1 MSAETT
7 SNSTA
12 APSTVKSKAK
22 SLVSSPARIA
32 ILVAVLLFILS
43 IVEKVTGSTD
53 ISSPGTSSATL
64 RFAIP
69 LLMAGLGGLW
79 AERAGVINIGL
90 EGMMIVGTWT
100 GAWFGFKHGPLIGLL
115 AAAFFGLLSGLFHAI
130 LTVKIGIDQAVSGL
144 AINLIAA
151 GGARYLSGI
160 FFPSVGGDRTVSP
173 PVDSFPTFTVP
184 GISPLLQ
191 SIDEKNIFYISNVA
205 GILNGFTKEISL
217 VTVSFLLFVP
227 ITSWILWRSKFG
239 LRMRFSGENP
249 MAAESLGINVYFIRY
264 VAISIS
270 GMLASLGGA
279 YLALIAS
286 SVYREGQTAGRGF
299 IGLATVIF
307 GNWKPGGVFAGSMLF
322 GFTDALRVRQN
333 ESVMSLI
340 IVGGIVAALLALYF
354 VLSKKWKPALYSSI
368 VAVFALWI
376 NKTVDVIPQEF
387 VTVFPNFATLIVL
400 TFLAQR
406 LTPPAAAGMPY
417 RRGSE

>member
-1 MSAETT
+1 MSTETK
-7 SNSTA
+7 TA
-12 APSTVKSKAK
+12 KAK
-22 SLVSSPARIA
+22 SFFKSPARIT
-32 ILVAVLLFILS
+32 LLIAGLFLIIS
-43 IVEKVTGSTD
+43 FVESLTGSVD
-53 ISSPGTSSATL
+53 ISSPGTSGATL

-100 GAWFGFKHGPLIGLL
+100 AAWFGYLHGPYVGIL
-115 AAAFFGLLSGLFHAI
+115 AAAIFGLASGFFHAI
-130 LTVKIGIDQAVSGL
+130 LTVKVGIDQAVSGL

-151 GGARYLSGI
+151 GAARYLSGI
-160 FFPSVGGDRTVSP
+160 YFPPVGGDRTVSP
-173 PVDSFPTFTVP
+173 PVETLPSFTIPFVADFFKA
-184 GISPLLQ
+184 
-191 SIDEKNIFYISNVA
+191 IDEKNIFFVSNISGLLY
-205 GILNGFTKEISL
+205 GITRDLSV
-217 VTVSFLLFVP
+217 VTVALLLLVP

-249 MAAESLGINVYFIRY
+249 MAAESLGINVYRTRY
-264 VAISIS
+264 IAISVS

-279 YLALIAS
+279 YLALVAS

-307 GNWKPGGVFAGSMLF
+307 GNWRPSGVFAGSLLF
-322 GFTDALRVRQN
+322 GFTDALRVRQA

-340 IVGGIVAALLALYF
+340 LAAGIVALLLAIYYS
-354 VLSKKWKPALYSSI
+354 VSRKWKPAGAYFGIAL
-368 VAVFALWI
+368 FALWV
-376 NKTVDVIPQEF
+376 NQKVDTIPQEF

-406 LTPPAAAGMPY
+406 LTPPAMAGMPY

>member
-1 MSAETT
+1 MATDTKKE
-7 SNSTA
+7 
-12 APSTVKSKAK
+12 VKGAGKMK
-22 SLVSSPARIA
+22 SLFKSPARITLMIA
-32 ILVAVLLFILS
+32 GLFFVLSLVERL
-43 IVEKVTGSTD
+43 TGASD
-53 ISSPGTSSATL
+53 ISSPGTSGATL

-100 GAWFGFKHGPLIGLL
+100 AAWFGYLHGPLVGFV
-115 AAAFFGLLSGLFHAI
+115 AAAIFGLASGFFHAI

-160 FFPSVGGDRTVSP
+160 FFPPVGGDRTVSP

-184 GISPLLQ
+184 VIAPLLEK
-191 SIDEKNIFYISNVA
+191 IDAQNIFFISNLA
-205 GILNGFTKEISL
+205 GVLDGLVKDVSL
-217 VTVSFLLFVP
+217 VTIALLLLVP
-227 ITSWILWRSKFG
+227 LTSWILWRSKFG

-249 MAAESLGINVYFIRY
+249 MAAESLGINVYRIRY
-264 VAISIS
+264 IAISVS

-279 YLALIAS
+279 YLSLVAS

-307 GNWKPGGVFAGSMLF
+307 GNWKPGGVFAGSILF
-322 GFTDALRVRQN
+322 GFTDALRVRQS

-340 IVGGIVAALLALYF
+340 MVAGIVATILAIFYSINRRWKPGLISGVLAL
-354 VLSKKWKPALYSSI
+354 V
-368 VAVFALWI
+368 ALWI
-376 NKTVDVIPQEF
+376 HQRVDVIPQEF

-406 LTPPAAAGMPY
+406 LTPPAMAGMPY

>member
-1 MSAETT
+1 MATESKVHVKKIGKA
-7 SNSTA
+7 
-12 APSTVKSKAK
+12 TVLFK
-22 SLVSSPARIA
+22 SPARITLLIA
-32 ILVAVLLFILS
+32 GIFFVLALVENL
-43 IVEKVTGSTD
+43 TGATD
-53 ISSPGTSSATL
+53 ITSPGTSGATL

-100 GAWFGFKHGPLIGLL
+100 AAWFGYLHGPLIGFV
-115 AAAFFGLLSGLFHAI
+115 AAAIFGLASGFFHAI

-151 GGARYLSGI
+151 GGARYLSGV
-160 FFPSVGGDRTVSP
+160 FFPPVGGDRTVSP
-173 PVDSFPTFTVP
+173 PVDSFPTFTIPVIAP
-184 GISPLLQ
+184 ILE
-191 SIDEKNIFYISNVA
+191 SIDAQNIFFISNLA
-205 GILNGFTKEISL
+205 GILHGLTKEVSL
-217 VTVSFLLFVP
+217 VTIALLLLVP
-227 ITSWILWRSKFG
+227 LTSWILWRSKFG

-249 MAAESLGINVYFIRY
+249 MAAESLGINVYRIRY
-264 VAISIS
+264 IAISIS

-279 YLALIAS
+279 YLALVAS

-307 GNWKPGGVFAGSMLF
+307 GNWKPGGVFAGSILF
-322 GFTDALRVRQN
+322 GFTDALRVRQS

-340 IVGGIVAALLALYF
+340 MVAGIVALALSIFYSINRRWKPGLISGSLALLA
-354 VLSKKWKPALYSSI
+354 W
-368 VAVFALWI
+368 WI
-376 NKTVDVIPQEF
+376 HQRVDVIPQEF

-406 LTPPAAAGMPY
+406 LTPPAMAGMLY

>member
-1 MSAETT
+1 MIAGLFF
-7 SNSTA
+7 
-12 APSTVKSKAK
+12 VL
-22 SLVSSPARIA
+22 SLVER
-32 ILVAVLLFILS
+32 L
-43 IVEKVTGSTD
+43 TGATD
-53 ISSPGTSSATL
+53 ISSPGTSGATL

-100 GAWFGFKHGPLIGLL
+100 AAWFGYLHGPLMGFV
-115 AAAFFGLLSGLFHAI
+115 AAAIFGLASGFFHAI

-151 GGARYLSGI
+151 GGARYLSGV
-160 FFPSVGGDRTVSP
+160 FFPPVGGDRTVSP

-184 GISPLLQ
+184 VIAPILEK
-191 SIDEKNIFYISNVA
+191 IDAQNIFFISNLA
-205 GILNGFTKEISL
+205 GVLDGLVKEVSL
-217 VTVSFLLFVP
+217 VTIALLLLVP
-227 ITSWILWRSKFG
+227 LTSWILWRSKFG

-249 MAAESLGINVYFIRY
+249 MAAESLGINVYRIRY
-264 VAISIS
+264 IAISIS

-279 YLALIAS
+279 YLSLVAS

-307 GNWKPGGVFAGSMLF
+307 GNWKPGGVFAGSILF
-322 GFTDALRVRQN
+322 GFTDALRVRQS

-340 IVGGIVAALLALYF
+340 MVAGIVALVLSIFYSINRRWKPGMISGVLALLAL
-354 VLSKKWKPALYSSI
+354 
-368 VAVFALWI
+368 WI
-376 NKTVDVIPQEF
+376 HQRVDVIPQEF

>member
-1 MSAETT
+1 MATDIKKEDK
-7 SNSTA
+7 
-12 APSTVKSKAK
+12 APSKVKSLFK
-22 SLVSSPARIA
+22 SPARITLMIA
-32 ILVAVLLFILS
+32 GIFFILS
-43 IVEKVTGSTD
+43 LVESLTGATD
-53 ISSPGTSSATL
+53 ISSPGTSGATL

-100 GAWFGFKHGPLIGLL
+100 AAWFGYLHGPLMGFV
-115 AAAFFGLLSGLFHAI
+115 AAAIFGLASGFFHAI

-151 GGARYLSGI
+151 GGARYLSGV
-160 FFPSVGGDRTVSP
+160 FFPPVGGDRTVSP
-173 PVDSFPTFTVP
+173 PVDSFPTFTIPVIAP
-184 GISPLLQ
+184 ILEK
-191 SIDEKNIFYISNVA
+191 IDAQNIFFISNLA
-205 GILNGFTKEISL
+205 GILHGLTKEVSL
-217 VTVSFLLFVP
+217 VTIALLLLVP
-227 ITSWILWRSKFG
+227 LTSWILWRSKFG

-249 MAAESLGINVYFIRY
+249 MAAESLGINVYRIRY
-264 VAISIS
+264 IAISVS

-279 YLALIAS
+279 YLALVAS

-307 GNWKPGGVFAGSMLF
+307 GNWKPGGVFAGSILF
-322 GFTDALRVRQN
+322 GFTDALRVRQS

-340 IVGGIVAALLALYF
+340 MVAGIVALVLSIFYSINRRWKPGLISGSLAL
-354 VLSKKWKPALYSSI
+354 
-368 VAVFALWI
+368 VAWWI
-376 NKTVDVIPQEF
+376 HQRVDVIPQEF

-406 LTPPAAAGMPY
+406 LTPPAMAGMPY

>member
-1 MSAETT
+1 MATDTKKEIK
-7 SNSTA
+7 
-12 APSTVKSKAK
+12 APSKVKSLFK
-22 SLVSSPARIA
+22 SPARIT
-32 ILVAVLLFILS
+32 LMVAGLFFILAL
-43 IVEKVTGSTD
+43 VENLTGATD
-53 ISSPGTSSATL
+53 ITSPGTSGATL

-100 GAWFGFKHGPLIGLL
+100 AAWFGYLHGPLMGFV
-115 AAAFFGLLSGLFHAI
+115 AAAIFGLASGFFHAI

-151 GGARYLSGI
+151 GGARYLSGV
-160 FFPSVGGDRTVSP
+160 FFPPVGGDRTVSP
-173 PVDSFPTFTVP
+173 PVDSFPTFTIPVIAP
-184 GISPLLQ
+184 ILE
-191 SIDEKNIFYISNVA
+191 SIDAQNIFFISNLA
-205 GILNGFTKEISL
+205 GILHGLTKEVSL
-217 VTVSFLLFVP
+217 VTIALLLLVP
-227 ITSWILWRSKFG
+227 LTSWILWRSKFG

-249 MAAESLGINVYFIRY
+249 MAAESLGINVYRIRY
-264 VAISIS
+264 IAISVS

-279 YLALIAS
+279 YLALVAS

-307 GNWKPGGVFAGSMLF
+307 GNWKPGGVFAGSILF
-322 GFTDALRVRQN
+322 GFTDALRVRQS

-340 IVGGIVAALLALYF
+340 MVAGIVALALSIFYSINRRWKPGLISGSLALLA
-354 VLSKKWKPALYSSI
+354 W
-368 VAVFALWI
+368 WI
-376 NKTVDVIPQEF
+376 HQRVDVIPQEF

-406 LTPPAAAGMPY
+406 LTPPAMAGMPY

>member
-1 MSAETT
+1 MATESKVH
-7 SNSTA
+7 
-12 APSTVKSKAK
+12 VKSIGKAK
-22 SLVSSPARIA
+22 LLFKSPARITIMIA
-32 ILVAVLLFILS
+32 GLFFVLSLVESL
-43 IVEKVTGSTD
+43 TGASD
-53 ISSPGTSSATL
+53 ISSPGTSGATL

-100 GAWFGFKHGPLIGLL
+100 AAWFGYLHGPLMGFV
-115 AAAFFGLLSGLFHAI
+115 AAAIFGLASGFFHAI

-151 GGARYLSGI
+151 GGARYLSGVY
-160 FFPSVGGDRTVSP
+160 FPPVGGDRTVSP
-173 PVDSFPTFTVP
+173 PVDAFPTITIPV
-184 GISPLLQ
+184 IAPLLEK
-191 SIDEKNIFYISNVA
+191 IDAQNIFFISNLA
-205 GILNGFTKEISL
+205 GVLNGLVKDVSL
-217 VTVSFLLFVP
+217 VTVALLLLVP
-227 ITSWILWRSKFG
+227 LTSWILWRSKFG

-249 MAAESLGINVYFIRY
+249 MAAESLGINVYHIRY
-264 VAISIS
+264 IAISVS

-279 YLALIAS
+279 YLALVAS

-307 GNWKPGGVFAGSMLF
+307 GNWKPGGVFAGSILF
-322 GFTDALRVRQN
+322 GFTDALRVRQS

-340 IVGGIVAALLALYF
+340 MVAGIVALVLSIFYSINRRWKPGLISGVLAL
-354 VLSKKWKPALYSSI
+354 V
-368 VAVFALWI
+368 ALWI
-376 NKTVDVIPQEF
+376 HQRVDVIPQEF

>member
-1 MSAETT
+1 MATESKVH
-7 SNSTA
+7 
-12 APSTVKSKAK
+12 VKSIGKAK
-22 SLVSSPARIA
+22 ILFKSPARIT
-32 ILVAVLLFILS
+32 LLIAGVFFILAL
-43 IVEKVTGSTD
+43 VESLTGATD
-53 ISSPGTSSATL
+53 ISSPGTSGATL

-100 GAWFGFKHGPLIGLL
+100 AAWFGYLHGPLVGFV
-115 AAAFFGLLSGLFHAI
+115 AAAIFGLASGFFHAI

-151 GGARYLSGI
+151 GGARYLSGV
-160 FFPSVGGDRTVSP
+160 FFPPVGGDRTVSP
-173 PVDSFPTFTVP
+173 PVDSFPTFTIPVIAP
-184 GISPLLQ
+184 ILE
-191 SIDEKNIFYISNVA
+191 SIDAQNIFFISNLA
-205 GILNGFTKEISL
+205 GILHGLTKDVSL
-217 VTVSFLLFVP
+217 VTIALLLLVP
-227 ITSWILWRSKFG
+227 LTSWILWRSKFG

-249 MAAESLGINVYFIRY
+249 MAAESLGINVYHIRY
-264 VAISIS
+264 IAVSVS

-279 YLALIAS
+279 YLALVAS

-307 GNWKPGGVFAGSMLF
+307 GNWKPSGVFAGSILF
-322 GFTDALRVRQN
+322 GFTDALRVRQS

-340 IVGGIVAALLALYF
+340 MVAGIVALVLSIFYSINRRWKPGVISGSLAL
-354 VLSKKWKPALYSSI
+354 
-368 VAVFALWI
+368 VAWWI
-376 NKTVDVIPQEF
+376 HQRVDVIPQEF

-406 LTPPAAAGMPY
+406 LTPPAMAGMPY

>member
-1 MSAETT
+1 MAAE
-7 SNSTA
+7 SKVH
-12 APSTVKSKAK
+12 VKSIGKAK
-22 SLVSSPARIA
+22 ILFKSPARIT
-32 ILVAVLLFILS
+32 LLIAGVFFILAL
-43 IVEKVTGSTD
+43 VESLTGATD
-53 ISSPGTSSATL
+53 ISSPGTSGATL

-100 GAWFGFKHGPLIGLL
+100 AAWFGYLHGPLVGFV
-115 AAAFFGLLSGLFHAI
+115 AAAIFGLASGFFHAI

-151 GGARYLSGI
+151 GGARYLSGV
-160 FFPSVGGDRTVSP
+160 FFPPVGGDRTVSP
-173 PVDSFPTFTVP
+173 PVDSFPTFTIPVIAP
-184 GISPLLQ
+184 ILEN
-191 SIDEKNIFYISNVA
+191 IDAQNIFFISNLA
-205 GILNGFTKEISL
+205 GILHGLTKDVSL
-217 VTVSFLLFVP
+217 VTIALLLLVP
-227 ITSWILWRSKFG
+227 LTSWILWRSKFG

-249 MAAESLGINVYFIRY
+249 MAAESLGINVYRIRY
-264 VAISIS
+264 IAVSVS

-279 YLALIAS
+279 YLALVAS

-307 GNWKPGGVFAGSMLF
+307 GNWKPSGVFAGSILF
-322 GFTDALRVRQN
+322 GFTDALRVRQS

-340 IVGGIVAALLALYF
+340 MVAGIVALVLSIFYSINRRWKPGLISGSLAL
-354 VLSKKWKPALYSSI
+354 
-368 VAVFALWI
+368 VAWWI
-376 NKTVDVIPQEF
+376 HQRVDVIPQEF

-406 LTPPAAAGMPY
+406 LTPPAMAGMPY

>member
-1 MSAETT
+1 MATEIKKDVKV
-7 SNSTA
+7 
-12 APSTVKSKAK
+12 PSKVK
-22 SLVSSPARIA
+22 SLVKSPARITLLIAA
-32 ILVAVLLFILS
+32 IFFILAL
-43 IVEKVTGSTD
+43 VENLTGATD
-53 ISSPGTSSATL
+53 ITSPGTSGATL

-100 GAWFGFKHGPLIGLL
+100 AAWFGYLHGPLMGFV
-115 AAAFFGLLSGLFHAI
+115 AAAIFGLASGFFHAI

-151 GGARYLSGI
+151 GGARYLSGV
-160 FFPSVGGDRTVSP
+160 FFPPVGGDRTVSP
-173 PVDSFPTFTVP
+173 PVDSFPTFTIPVIAP
-184 GISPLLQ
+184 ILEK
-191 SIDEKNIFYISNVA
+191 IDAQNIFFISNLA
-205 GILNGFTKEISL
+205 GILHGLTKDVSL
-217 VTVSFLLFVP
+217 VTIALLLLVP
-227 ITSWILWRSKFG
+227 LTSWILWRSKFG

-249 MAAESLGINVYFIRY
+249 MAAESLGINVYRIRY
-264 VAISIS
+264 IAISVS

-279 YLALIAS
+279 YLALVAS

-307 GNWKPGGVFAGSMLF
+307 GNWKPGGVFAGSILF
-322 GFTDALRVRQN
+322 GFTDALRVRQS

-340 IVGGIVAALLALYF
+340 MVAGIVALVLSIFYSINRRWKPGLISGVLAL
-354 VLSKKWKPALYSSI
+354 V
-368 VAVFALWI
+368 ALWI
-376 NKTVDVIPQEF
+376 HQRVDVIPQEF

-406 LTPPAAAGMPY
+406 LTPPAMAGMPY

>member
-1 MSAETT
+1 MATDIKKE
-7 SNSTA
+7 
-12 APSTVKSKAK
+12 SKGSSK
-22 SLVSSPARIA
+22 LKTLFKSPARITIMIA
-32 ILVAVLLFILS
+32 GLFFVLALVEDF
-43 IVEKVTGSTD
+43 TGASD
-53 ISSPGTSSATL
+53 ISSPGTSGATL

-100 GAWFGFKHGPLIGLL
+100 AAWFGYLHGPLMGFV
-115 AAAFFGLLSGLFHAI
+115 AAAIFGLASGFFHAI

-151 GGARYLSGI
+151 GGARYLSGV
-160 FFPSVGGDRTVSP
+160 FFPPVGGDRTVSP
-173 PVDSFPTFTVP
+173 PVDSFPTFTIPVIAP
-184 GISPLLQ
+184 ILE
-191 SIDEKNIFYISNVA
+191 SIDNANIFFISNIA
-205 GILNGFTKEISL
+205 GVMLGVVKDVSL
-217 VTVSFLLFVP
+217 VTLALLLLVP
-227 ITSWILWRSKFG
+227 LTSWILWRSKFG

-249 MAAESLGINVYFIRY
+249 MAAESLGINVYHIRY
-264 VAISIS
+264 IAISVS

-279 YLALIAS
+279 YLALVAS

-307 GNWKPGGVFAGSMLF
+307 GNWKPGGVFAGSILF
-322 GFTDALRVRQN
+322 GFTDALRVRQS

-340 IVGGIVAALLALYF
+340 MVAGIVALVLSIFYSINRRWKPGLISGSLALLA
-354 VLSKKWKPALYSSI
+354 W
-368 VAVFALWI
+368 WI
-376 NKTVDVIPQEF
+376 HQRVDVIPQEF

-406 LTPPAAAGMPY
+406 LTPPAMAGMPY

>member
-1 MSAETT
+1 MSTPKT
-7 SNSTA
+7 SLASLKGKTK
-12 APSTVKSKAK
+12 P
-22 SLVSSPARIA
+22 LVSSPARIA
-32 ILVAVLLFILS
+32 LLIAGLLFILS
-43 IVEKVTGSTD
+43 LVEMVTGSTD
-53 ISSPGTSSATL
+53 ISSPGTSGATL

-100 GAWFGFKHGPLIGLL
+100 GAWFGFLHGPLTGFI
-115 AAAFFGLLSGLFHAI
+115 AAGVFGLLSGFFHAI
-130 LTVKIGIDQAVSGL
+130 LTVKVGIDQAVSGL

-151 GGARYLSGI
+151 GGAKYLSGVY
-160 FFPSVGGDRTVSP
+160 FPPVGGDRTVSP

-184 GISPLLQ
+184 GVAPFLE
-191 SIDEKNIFYISNVA
+191 SIDEKNIFFISNIA
-205 GILNGFTKEISL
+205 GILNGVTKEISL
-217 VTVSFLLFVP
+217 VTVAFLLIVP

-249 MAAESLGINVYFIRY
+249 MAAESLGINVYRIRY

-279 YLALIAS
+279 YLSLVAAS
-286 SVYREGQTAGRGF
+286 IYREGQTGGRGF

-307 GNWKPGGVFAGSMLF
+307 GNWKPGGVFAGSLLF
-322 GFTDALRVRQN
+322 GFTDALRVRRN

-340 IVGGIVAALLALYF
+340 LVAGIVAMVLAIYF
-354 VLSKKWKPALYSSI
+354 TFAKRWKPAGFS
-368 VAVFALWI
+368 FAAALFAFWL
-376 NKTVDVIPQEF
+376 NQKVDVIPQEF
-387 VTVFPNFATLIVL
+387 VTVFPNFVTLIVL

-406 LTPPAAAGMPY
+406 LTPPAAAGVPY

>member
-1 MSAETT
+1 MATDTKKEIK
-7 SNSTA
+7 
-12 APSTVKSKAK
+12 APSKVKSLFK
-22 SLVSSPARIA
+22 SPARIT
-32 ILVAVLLFILS
+32 LMVAGLFFILAL
-43 IVEKVTGSTD
+43 VENLTGATD
-53 ISSPGTSSATL
+53 ITSPGTSGATL

-100 GAWFGFKHGPLIGLL
+100 AAWFGYLHGPLMGFV
-115 AAAFFGLLSGLFHAI
+115 AAAIFGLASGFFHAI

-151 GGARYLSGI
+151 GGARYLSGV
-160 FFPSVGGDRTVSP
+160 FFPPVGGDRTVSP
-173 PVDSFPTFTVP
+173 PVDSFPTFTIPVIAP
-184 GISPLLQ
+184 ILEK
-191 SIDEKNIFYISNVA
+191 IDAQNIFFISNLA
-205 GILNGFTKEISL
+205 GILHGLTKDVSL
-217 VTVSFLLFVP
+217 VTIALLLLVP
-227 ITSWILWRSKFG
+227 LTSWILWRSKFG

-249 MAAESLGINVYFIRY
+249 MAAESLGINVYRIRY
-264 VAISIS
+264 IAISIS

-279 YLALIAS
+279 YLALVAS

-307 GNWKPGGVFAGSMLF
+307 GNWKPGGVFAGSILF
-322 GFTDALRVRQN
+322 GFTDALRVRQS

-340 IVGGIVAALLALYF
+340 MVAGIVALALSIFYSINRRWKPGLISGSLALLA
-354 VLSKKWKPALYSSI
+354 W
-368 VAVFALWI
+368 WI
-376 NKTVDVIPQEF
+376 HQRVDVIPQEF

-406 LTPPAAAGMPY
+406 LTPPAMAGMPY

>member
-1 MSAETT
+1 MATDTNKEIK
-7 SNSTA
+7 
-12 APSTVKSKAK
+12 APSKVKSLFK
-22 SLVSSPARIA
+22 SPARIT
-32 ILVAVLLFILS
+32 LMVAGLFFILAL
-43 IVEKVTGSTD
+43 VESLTGATD
-53 ISSPGTSSATL
+53 ISSPGTSGATL

-100 GAWFGFKHGPLIGLL
+100 AAWFGYLHGPLMGFV
-115 AAAFFGLLSGLFHAI
+115 AAAIFGLASGFFHAI

-151 GGARYLSGI
+151 GGARYLSGV
-160 FFPSVGGDRTVSP
+160 FFPPVGGDRTVSP
-173 PVDSFPTFTVP
+173 PVDSFPTFTIPVIAP
-184 GISPLLQ
+184 ILEK
-191 SIDEKNIFYISNVA
+191 IDAQNIFFISNLA
-205 GILNGFTKEISL
+205 GILHGLTKDVSL
-217 VTVSFLLFVP
+217 VTIALLLLVP
-227 ITSWILWRSKFG
+227 LTSWILWRSKFG

-249 MAAESLGINVYFIRY
+249 MAAESLGINVYRIRY
-264 VAISIS
+264 IAISVS

-307 GNWKPGGVFAGSMLF
+307 GNWKPGGVFAGSILF
-322 GFTDALRVRQN
+322 GFTDALRVRQS

-340 IVGGIVAALLALYF
+340 MVAGIVALVLSIFYSINRRWKPGLISGSLAL
-354 VLSKKWKPALYSSI
+354 
-368 VAVFALWI
+368 VAWWI
-376 NKTVDVIPQEF
+376 HQRVDVIPQEF

-406 LTPPAAAGMPY
+406 LTPPAMAGMPY

>member
-1 MSAETT
+1 MIAGLFF
-7 SNSTA
+7 
-12 APSTVKSKAK
+12 VL
-22 SLVSSPARIA
+22 SLVER
-32 ILVAVLLFILS
+32 L
-43 IVEKVTGSTD
+43 TGATD
-53 ISSPGTSSATL
+53 ISSPGTSGATL

-100 GAWFGFKHGPLIGLL
+100 AAWFGYLHGPLMGFV
-115 AAAFFGLLSGLFHAI
+115 AAAIFGLASGFFHAI

-151 GGARYLSGI
+151 GGARYLSGV
-160 FFPSVGGDRTVSP
+160 FFPPVGGDRTVSP
-173 PVDSFPTFTVP
+173 PVDSFPTFTIPVIAP
-184 GISPLLQ
+184 ILEK
-191 SIDEKNIFYISNVA
+191 IDAQNIFFISNLA
-205 GILNGFTKEISL
+205 GILHGLTKEVSL
-217 VTVSFLLFVP
+217 VTIALLLLVP
-227 ITSWILWRSKFG
+227 LTSWILWRSKFG

-249 MAAESLGINVYFIRY
+249 MAAESLGINVYRIRY
-264 VAISIS
+264 IAISVS

-279 YLALIAS
+279 YLALVAS

-307 GNWKPGGVFAGSMLF
+307 GNWKPGGVFAGSILF
-322 GFTDALRVRQN
+322 GFTDALRVRQS

-340 IVGGIVAALLALYF
+340 MVAGIVALVLSIFYSINRRWKPGLISGSLAL
-354 VLSKKWKPALYSSI
+354 
-368 VAVFALWI
+368 VAWWI
-376 NKTVDVIPQEF
+376 HQRVDVIPQEF

-406 LTPPAAAGMPY
+406 LTPPAMAGMPY

>member
-1 MSAETT
+1 MATDTKKEIK
-7 SNSTA
+7 
-12 APSTVKSKAK
+12 APSKVK
-22 SLVSSPARIA
+22 SLVKSPARITLMIA
-32 ILVAVLLFILS
+32 GIFFILAL
-43 IVEKVTGSTD
+43 VENLTGATD
-53 ISSPGTSSATL
+53 ITSPGTSGATL

-100 GAWFGFKHGPLIGLL
+100 AAWFGYLHGPLIGFV
-115 AAAFFGLLSGLFHAI
+115 AAAIFGLASGFFHAI

-151 GGARYLSGI
+151 GGARYLSGV
-160 FFPSVGGDRTVSP
+160 FFPPVGGDRTVSP
-173 PVDSFPTFTVP
+173 PVDSFPTFTIPVIAP
-184 GISPLLQ
+184 ILE
-191 SIDEKNIFYISNVA
+191 SIDAQNIFFISNLA
-205 GILNGFTKEISL
+205 GILHGLTKEVSL
-217 VTVSFLLFVP
+217 VTIALLLLVP
-227 ITSWILWRSKFG
+227 LTSWILWRSKFG

-249 MAAESLGINVYFIRY
+249 MAAESLGINVYRIRY
-264 VAISIS
+264 IAISVS

-279 YLALIAS
+279 YLALVAS

-307 GNWKPGGVFAGSMLF
+307 GNWKPGGVFAGSILF
-322 GFTDALRVRQN
+322 GFTDALRVRQS

-340 IVGGIVAALLALYF
+340 MVAGIVALALSIFYSINRRWKPGLISGSLALLA
-354 VLSKKWKPALYSSI
+354 W
-368 VAVFALWI
+368 WI
-376 NKTVDVIPQEF
+376 HQRVDVIPQEF

-406 LTPPAAAGMPY
+406 LTPPAMAGMPY

>member
-1 MSAETT
+1 MAIDA
-7 SNSTA
+7 NKA
-12 APSTVKSKAK
+12 AK
-22 SLVSSPARIA
+22 STGKVKTFFKSPARIT
-32 ILVAVLLFILS
+32 LVVAALFFIISL
-43 IVEKVTGSTD
+43 VESLTGATD
-53 ISSPGTSSATL
+53 ISSPGTSGATL

-100 GAWFGFKHGPLIGLL
+100 AAWFGYLHGPLVGFA
-115 AAAFFGLLSGLFHAI
+115 AAAFFGLASGFFHAI

-160 FFPSVGGDRTVSP
+160 FFPPVGGDRTVSP
-173 PVDSFPTFTVP
+173 PVDSFPTFTIP
-184 GISPLLQ
+184 IIAPFLE
-191 SIDEKNIFYISNVA
+191 SIDSKDIFFISNLA
-205 GILNGFTKEISL
+205 GILHGLTKDVSL
-217 VTVSFLLFVP
+217 VTIALLLLVP
-227 ITSWILWRSKFG
+227 LTSWILWRSKFG

-249 MAAESLGINVYFIRY
+249 MAAESLGIDVYRIRY
-264 VAISIS
+264 IAISIS

-279 YLALIAS
+279 YLSLVAS

-307 GNWKPGGVFAGSMLF
+307 GNWRPGGVFAGSILF
-322 GFTDALRVRQN
+322 GFTDALRVRQS

-340 IVGGIVAALLALYF
+340 MVAGIVALVLALYY
-354 VLSKKWKPALYSSI
+354 SISRQWKPGAISAVLAL
-368 VAVFALWI
+368 VAFWI
-376 NKTVDVIPQEF
+376 HQRVDAIPQEF

-406 LTPPAAAGMPY
+406 LTPPAMAGMPY

>member
-1 MSAETT
+1 MATDAKKEIK
-7 SNSTA
+7 
-12 APSTVKSKAK
+12 APSKVKSLFK
-22 SLVSSPARIA
+22 SPARITLMIA
-32 ILVAVLLFILS
+32 GLFFILAL
-43 IVEKVTGSTD
+43 VESLTGATD
-53 ISSPGTSSATL
+53 ISSPGTSGATL

-100 GAWFGFKHGPLIGLL
+100 AAWFGYLHGPLMGFV
-115 AAAFFGLLSGLFHAI
+115 AAAIFGLASGFFHAI

-151 GGARYLSGI
+151 GGARYLSGV
-160 FFPSVGGDRTVSP
+160 FFPPVGGDRTVSP
-173 PVDSFPTFTVP
+173 PVDSFPTFTIPVIAP
-184 GISPLLQ
+184 ILE
-191 SIDEKNIFYISNVA
+191 SIDAQNIFFISNLA
-205 GILNGFTKEISL
+205 GILHGLTKDVSL
-217 VTVSFLLFVP
+217 VTIALLLLVP
-227 ITSWILWRSKFG
+227 LTSWILWRSKFG

-249 MAAESLGINVYFIRY
+249 MAAESLGINVYRIRY

-279 YLALIAS
+279 YLALVAS

-307 GNWKPGGVFAGSMLF
+307 GNWKPGGVFAGSILF
-322 GFTDALRVRQN
+322 GFTDALRVRQS

-340 IVGGIVAALLALYF
+340 MVAGIVALVLSIFYSINRRWKPGLISGSLAL
-354 VLSKKWKPALYSSI
+354 
-368 VAVFALWI
+368 VAWWI
-376 NKTVDVIPQEF
+376 HQRVDVIPQEF

-406 LTPPAAAGMPY
+406 LTPPAMAGMPY

>member
-1 MSAETT
+1 MATESKVH
-7 SNSTA
+7 
-12 APSTVKSKAK
+12 VKSIGRAK
-22 SLVSSPARIA
+22 VLFKSPARITIMIA
-32 ILVAVLLFILS
+32 GLFFVLALVEDF
-43 IVEKVTGSTD
+43 TGASD
-53 ISSPGTSSATL
+53 ISSPGTSGATL

-100 GAWFGFKHGPLIGLL
+100 AAWFGYLHGPLMGFV
-115 AAAFFGLLSGLFHAI
+115 AAAIFGLVSGFFHAI

-151 GGARYLSGI
+151 GGARYLSGV
-160 FFPSVGGDRTVSP
+160 FFPPVGGDRTVSP
-173 PVDSFPTFTVP
+173 PVDSFPTFTIPVIAP
-184 GISPLLQ
+184 ILE
-191 SIDEKNIFYISNVA
+191 SIDNANIFFISNIA
-205 GILNGFTKEISL
+205 GVLLGVVKDVSL
-217 VTVSFLLFVP
+217 VTLALLLLVP
-227 ITSWILWRSKFG
+227 LTSWILWRSKFG

-249 MAAESLGINVYFIRY
+249 MAAESLGINVYHIRY
-264 VAISIS
+264 IAISVS

-279 YLALIAS
+279 YLALVAS

-307 GNWKPGGVFAGSMLF
+307 GNWKPGGVFAGSILF
-322 GFTDALRVRQN
+322 GFTDALRVRQS

-340 IVGGIVAALLALYF
+340 MVAGIVALVLSIFYSINRRWKPGLISGSLAL
-354 VLSKKWKPALYSSI
+354 
-368 VAVFALWI
+368 VAWWI
-376 NKTVDVIPQEF
+376 HQRVDVIPQEF

-406 LTPPAAAGMPY
+406 LTPPAMAGMPY

>member
-1 MSAETT
+1 MSTNT
-7 SNSTA
+7 KA
-12 APSTVKSKAK
+12 AKAK
-22 SLVSSPARIA
+22 SFFKSPARITLLIA
-32 ILVAVLLFILS
+32 ALFFIISAVE
-43 IVEKVTGSTD
+43 VVTGSVD
-53 ISSPGTSSATL
+53 ITSPGTSGATL

-100 GAWFGFKHGPLIGLL
+100 AAWFGYLHGPVVGIL
-115 AAAFFGLLSGLFHAI
+115 AAAVFGLASGFFHAF

-151 GGARYLSGI
+151 GAARYLSGI
-160 FFPSVGGDRTVSP
+160 FFPPVGGDRTVSP
-173 PVDSFPTFTVP
+173 PVDTLPTFTVP
-184 GISPLLQ
+184 FLAPLFK
-191 SIDEKNIFYISNVA
+191 SIDEKDIFFVSNISGLLY
-205 GILNGFTKEISL
+205 GITRDLSI
-217 VTVSFLLFVP
+217 VTVALLALVP

-249 MAAESLGINVYFIRY
+249 MAAESLGINVYRTRY
-264 VAISIS
+264 IAISIS

-279 YLALIAS
+279 YLALVAS

-307 GNWKPGGVFAGSMLF
+307 GNWKPSGVFAGSLLF
-322 GFTDALRVRQN
+322 GFTDALRVRQA

-340 IVGGIVAALLALYF
+340 FAAGIVALLLAIYYS
-354 VLSKKWKPALYSSI
+354 VSRNWKPAGAYFGL
-368 VAVFALWI
+368 AVFAWWV
-376 NKTVDVIPQEF
+376 NQKVDTIPQEF

-406 LTPPAAAGMPY
+406 LTPPAMAGMPY

>member
-1 MSAETT
+1 MATESKVH
-7 SNSTA
+7 
-12 APSTVKSKAK
+12 VKSIGKAK
-22 SLVSSPARIA
+22 ILFKSPARIT
-32 ILVAVLLFILS
+32 LLIAGVFFILAL
-43 IVEKVTGSTD
+43 VESLTGATD
-53 ISSPGTSSATL
+53 ISSPGTSGATL

-100 GAWFGFKHGPLIGLL
+100 AAWFGYLHGPLVGFL
-115 AAAFFGLLSGLFHAI
+115 AAAIFGLASGFCHAI
-130 LTVKIGIDQAVSGL
+130 PTVKTGIDQAVSVL

-151 GGARYLSGI
+151 GGARYLSGV
-160 FFPSVGGDRTVSP
+160 FFPPVGGDRTVSP
-173 PVDSFPTFTVP
+173 PVDSFPTFTIPVIAP
-184 GISPLLQ
+184 ILE
-191 SIDEKNIFYISNVA
+191 SIDAQNIFFISNLA
-205 GILNGFTKEISL
+205 GILHGLTKDVSL
-217 VTVSFLLFVP
+217 VTIALLLLVP
-227 ITSWILWRSKFG
+227 LTSWILWRSKFG

-249 MAAESLGINVYFIRY
+249 MAAESLGINVYRIRY
-264 VAISIS
+264 IAVSVS

-279 YLALIAS
+279 YLALVAS

-307 GNWKPGGVFAGSMLF
+307 GNWKPSGVFAGSILF
-322 GFTDALRVRQN
+322 GFTDALRVRQS

-340 IVGGIVAALLALYF
+340 MVAGIVALVLSIFYSINRRWKPGLISGSLAL
-354 VLSKKWKPALYSSI
+354 
-368 VAVFALWI
+368 VAWWI
-376 NKTVDVIPQEF
+376 HQRVDVIPQEF

-406 LTPPAAAGMPY
+406 LTPPAMAGMPY

>member
-1 MSAETT
+1 MATEVKKEVK
-7 SNSTA
+7 
-12 APSTVKSKAK
+12 APSKIK
-22 SLVSSPARIA
+22 SLIKSPARIT
-32 ILVAVLLFILS
+32 LLIAGIFFILAL
-43 IVEKVTGSTD
+43 VENLTGATD
-53 ISSPGTSSATL
+53 ITSPGTSGATL

-100 GAWFGFKHGPLIGLL
+100 AAWFGYLHGPLVGF
-115 AAAFFGLLSGLFHAI
+115 AAAAIFGLASGFFHAI

-151 GGARYLSGI
+151 GGARYLSGV
-160 FFPSVGGDRTVSP
+160 FFPPVGGDRTVSP
-173 PVDSFPTFTVP
+173 PVDSFPTFTIPVIAP
-184 GISPLLQ
+184 ILE
-191 SIDEKNIFYISNVA
+191 SIDAQNIFFISNLA
-205 GILNGFTKEISL
+205 GILHGLTKDVSL
-217 VTVSFLLFVP
+217 VTIALLLLVP
-227 ITSWILWRSKFG
+227 LTSWILWRSKFG

-249 MAAESLGINVYFIRY
+249 MAAESLGINVYRIRY

-279 YLALIAS
+279 YLALVAS

-307 GNWKPGGVFAGSMLF
+307 GNWKPSGVFAGSILF
-322 GFTDALRVRQN
+322 GFTDALRVRQT

-340 IVGGIVAALLALYF
+340 MVAGIVALLLSIFYSINRRWKPGMISGALAL
-354 VLSKKWKPALYSSI
+354 
-368 VAVFALWI
+368 VAWWI
-376 NKTVDVIPQEF
+376 HQRVDVIPQEF

-406 LTPPAAAGMPY
+406 LTPPAMAGMPY

>member
-1 MSAETT
+1 MATESKVHVKKIGKA
-7 SNSTA
+7 
-12 APSTVKSKAK
+12 TVLFK
-22 SLVSSPARIA
+22 SPARIT
-32 ILVAVLLFILS
+32 LFIAGIFFILAL
-43 IVEKVTGSTD
+43 VENLTGATD
-53 ISSPGTSSATL
+53 ITSPGTSGATL

-100 GAWFGFKHGPLIGLL
+100 AAWFGYLHGPLMGFV
-115 AAAFFGLLSGLFHAI
+115 AAAIFGLASGFFHAI

-151 GGARYLSGI
+151 GGARYLSGV
-160 FFPSVGGDRTVSP
+160 FFPPVGGDRTVSP
-173 PVDSFPTFTVP
+173 PVDSFPTFTIPVIAP
-184 GISPLLQ
+184 ILEN
-191 SIDEKNIFYISNVA
+191 IDAQNIFFISNLA
-205 GILNGFTKEISL
+205 GILHGLTKDVSL
-217 VTVSFLLFVP
+217 VTIALLLLVP
-227 ITSWILWRSKFG
+227 LTSWILWRSKFG

-249 MAAESLGINVYFIRY
+249 MAAESLGINVYRIRY
-264 VAISIS
+264 IAISIS

-279 YLALIAS
+279 YLALVAS

-307 GNWKPGGVFAGSMLF
+307 GNWKPGGVFAGSILF
-322 GFTDALRVRQN
+322 GFTDALRVRQS

-340 IVGGIVAALLALYF
+340 MVAGIVALALSIFYSINRRWKPGLISGSLALLA
-354 VLSKKWKPALYSSI
+354 W
-368 VAVFALWI
+368 WI
-376 NKTVDVIPQEF
+376 HQRVEVIPQEF

-406 LTPPAAAGMPY
+406 LTPPAMAGMPY

>member
-1 MSAETT
+1 MATDIKKEVK
-7 SNSTA
+7 
-12 APSTVKSKAK
+12 APSKVKSLFK
-22 SLVSSPARIA
+22 SPARITLMIA
-32 ILVAVLLFILS
+32 GIFFILS
-43 IVEKVTGSTD
+43 LVESLTGATD
-53 ISSPGTSSATL
+53 ISSPGTSGATL

-100 GAWFGFKHGPLIGLL
+100 AAWFGYLHGPLMGFV
-115 AAAFFGLLSGLFHAI
+115 AAAIFGLASGFFHAI

-151 GGARYLSGI
+151 GGARYLSGV
-160 FFPSVGGDRTVSP
+160 FFPPVGGDRTVSP
-173 PVDSFPTFTVP
+173 PVDSFPTFTIPVIAP
-184 GISPLLQ
+184 ILE
-191 SIDEKNIFYISNVA
+191 SIDAQNIFFISNLA
-205 GILNGFTKEISL
+205 GILHGLTKEVSL
-217 VTVSFLLFVP
+217 VTIALLLLVP
-227 ITSWILWRSKFG
+227 LTSWILWRSKFG

-249 MAAESLGINVYFIRY
+249 MAAESLGINVYRIRY
-264 VAISIS
+264 IAISIS

-279 YLALIAS
+279 YLALVAS

-307 GNWKPGGVFAGSMLF
+307 GNWKPGGVFAGSILF
-322 GFTDALRVRQN
+322 GFTDALRVRQS

-340 IVGGIVAALLALYF
+340 MVAGIVALVLSIFYSINRRWKPGLISGSLAL
-354 VLSKKWKPALYSSI
+354 
-368 VAVFALWI
+368 VAWWI
-376 NKTVDVIPQEF
+376 HQRVDVIPQEF

-406 LTPPAAAGMPY
+406 LTPPAMAGMPY

>member
-1 MSAETT
+1 MTT
-7 SNSTA
+7 DTKKEIK
-12 APSTVKSKAK
+12 APSKVKSLFK
-22 SLVSSPARIA
+22 SPARITLMIA
-32 ILVAVLLFILS
+32 GLFFILAL
-43 IVEKVTGSTD
+43 VESLTGASD
-53 ISSPGTSSATL
+53 ITSPGTSGATL

-100 GAWFGFKHGPLIGLL
+100 AAWFGYLHGPLMGFV
-115 AAAFFGLLSGLFHAI
+115 AAAIFGLASGFFHAI

-151 GGARYLSGI
+151 GGARYLSGV
-160 FFPSVGGDRTVSP
+160 FFPPVGGDRTVSP
-173 PVDSFPTFTVP
+173 PVDSFPTFTIPVIAP
-184 GISPLLQ
+184 ILE
-191 SIDEKNIFYISNVA
+191 SIDAQNIFFISNLA
-205 GILNGFTKEISL
+205 GILHGLTKDVSL
-217 VTVSFLLFVP
+217 VTIALLLLVP
-227 ITSWILWRSKFG
+227 LTSWILWRSKFG

-249 MAAESLGINVYFIRY
+249 MAAESLGINVYRIRY
-264 VAISIS
+264 VAISVS

-279 YLALIAS
+279 YLALVAS

-307 GNWKPGGVFAGSMLF
+307 GNWKPGGVFAGSILF
-322 GFTDALRVRQN
+322 GFTDALRVRQS

-340 IVGGIVAALLALYF
+340 MVAGIVALVLSIFYSINRRWKPGLISGSLAL
-354 VLSKKWKPALYSSI
+354 
-368 VAVFALWI
+368 VAWWI
-376 NKTVDVIPQEF
+376 HQRVDVIPQEF

-406 LTPPAAAGMPY
+406 LTPPAMAGMPY

>member
-1 MSAETT
+1 M
-7 SNSTA
+7 
-12 APSTVKSKAK
+12 
-22 SLVSSPARIA
+22 IA
-32 ILVAVLLFILS
+32 GLFFILAL
-43 IVEKVTGSTD
+43 VESLTGATD
-53 ISSPGTSSATL
+53 ISSPGTSGATL

-100 GAWFGFKHGPLIGLL
+100 AAWFGYLHGPLMGFV
-115 AAAFFGLLSGLFHAI
+115 AAAIFGLASGFFHAI

-151 GGARYLSGI
+151 GGARYLSGV
-160 FFPSVGGDRTVSP
+160 FFPPVGGDRTVSP
-173 PVDSFPTFTVP
+173 PVDSFPTFTIP
-184 GISPLLQ
+184 IIAPILE
-191 SIDEKNIFYISNVA
+191 SIDAQNIFFISNLA
-205 GILNGFTKEISL
+205 GILHGLTKEVSL
-217 VTVSFLLFVP
+217 VTIALLLLVP
-227 ITSWILWRSKFG
+227 LTSWILWRSKFG

-249 MAAESLGINVYFIRY
+249 MAAESLGINVYRIRY
-264 VAISIS
+264 IAISVS

-279 YLALIAS
+279 YLALVAS

-307 GNWKPGGVFAGSMLF
+307 GNWKPGGVFAGSILF
-322 GFTDALRVRQN
+322 GFTDALRVRQS

-340 IVGGIVAALLALYF
+340 MVAGIVALVLSIFYSINRRWKPGLISGSLALLA
-354 VLSKKWKPALYSSI
+354 W
-368 VAVFALWI
+368 WI
-376 NKTVDVIPQEF
+376 HQRVDVIPQEF

-406 LTPPAAAGMPY
+406 LTPPAMAGMPY

>member
-1 MSAETT
+1 MATDMKKE
-7 SNSTA
+7 
-12 APSTVKSKAK
+12 SKGSSK
-22 SLVSSPARIA
+22 LKTLFKSPARITIMIA
-32 ILVAVLLFILS
+32 GLFFVLALVEDF
-43 IVEKVTGSTD
+43 TGASD
-53 ISSPGTSSATL
+53 ISSPGTSGATL

-100 GAWFGFKHGPLIGLL
+100 AAWFGYLHGPLMGFV
-115 AAAFFGLLSGLFHAI
+115 AAAIFGLASGFFHAI

-151 GGARYLSGI
+151 GGARYLSGV
-160 FFPSVGGDRTVSP
+160 FFPPVGGDRTVSP
-173 PVDSFPTFTVP
+173 PVDSFPTFTIPVIAP
-184 GISPLLQ
+184 ILE
-191 SIDEKNIFYISNVA
+191 SIDNANIFFISNIA
-205 GILNGFTKEISL
+205 GVLLGVVKDVSL
-217 VTVSFLLFVP
+217 VTLALLLLVP
-227 ITSWILWRSKFG
+227 LTSWILWRSKFG

-249 MAAESLGINVYFIRY
+249 MAAESLGINVYHIRY
-264 VAISIS
+264 IAISVS

-279 YLALIAS
+279 YLALVAS

-307 GNWKPGGVFAGSMLF
+307 GNWKPGGVFAGSILF
-322 GFTDALRVRQN
+322 GFTDALRVRQS

-340 IVGGIVAALLALYF
+340 MVAGIVALVLSIFYSINRRWKPGLISGSLAL
-354 VLSKKWKPALYSSI
+354 
-368 VAVFALWI
+368 VAWWI
-376 NKTVDVIPQEF
+376 HQRVDVIPQEF

-406 LTPPAAAGMPY
+406 LTPPAMAGMPY

>member
-1 MSAETT
+1 MATDTKKEIKE
-7 SNSTA
+7 
-12 APSTVKSKAK
+12 PSKVKSLFK
-22 SLVSSPARIA
+22 SPARITLMIA
-32 ILVAVLLFILS
+32 GIFFILAL
-43 IVEKVTGSTD
+43 VENLTGATD
-53 ISSPGTSSATL
+53 ITSPGTSGATL

-100 GAWFGFKHGPLIGLL
+100 AAWFGYLHGPLMGFV
-115 AAAFFGLLSGLFHAI
+115 AAAIFGLASGFFHAI

-151 GGARYLSGI
+151 GGARYLSGV
-160 FFPSVGGDRTVSP
+160 FFPPVGGDRTVSP
-173 PVDSFPTFTVP
+173 PVDSFPTFTIPVIAP
-184 GISPLLQ
+184 ILE
-191 SIDEKNIFYISNVA
+191 SIDAQNIFFISNLA
-205 GILNGFTKEISL
+205 GILHGLTKEVSL
-217 VTVSFLLFVP
+217 VTIALLLLVP
-227 ITSWILWRSKFG
+227 LTSWILWRSKFG

-249 MAAESLGINVYFIRY
+249 MAAESLGINVYRIRY
-264 VAISIS
+264 IAISVS

-279 YLALIAS
+279 YLALVAS

-307 GNWKPGGVFAGSMLF
+307 GNWKPGGVFAGSILF
-322 GFTDALRVRQN
+322 GFTDALRVRQS

-340 IVGGIVAALLALYF
+340 MVAGIVALVLSIFYSINRRWKPGLISGSLALLA
-354 VLSKKWKPALYSSI
+354 W
-368 VAVFALWI
+368 WI
-376 NKTVDVIPQEF
+376 HQRVDVIPQEF

-406 LTPPAAAGMPY
+406 LTPPAMAGMPY

>member
-1 MSAETT
+1 MSINT
-7 SNSTA
+7 NKD
-12 APSTVKSKAK
+12 VKSSRRAK
-22 SLVSSPARIA
+22 SLFKSPARITIIIA
-32 ILVAVLLFILS
+32 GLFFIISLVESL
-43 IVEKVTGSTD
+43 TGATD
-53 ISSPGTSSATL
+53 ISSPGTSGATL

-100 GAWFGFKHGPLIGLL
+100 AAWFGYLHGPLMGFV
-115 AAAFFGLLSGLFHAI
+115 AAAIFGLASGFFHAI

-160 FFPSVGGDRTVSP
+160 FFPPVGGDRTVSP
-173 PVDSFPTFTVP
+173 PVDSFPTFT
-184 GISPLLQ
+184 IHLIAQFLE
-191 SIDEKNIFYISNVA
+191 SIDSKNIFFISNLA
-205 GILNGFTKEISL
+205 GVLYGFTKDVSL
-217 VTVSFLLFVP
+217 VTIALLLLVP
-227 ITSWILWRSKFG
+227 LTSWILWRSKFG

-249 MAAESLGINVYFIRY
+249 MAAESLGINVYRIRY
-264 VAISIS
+264 IAISIS

-279 YLALIAS
+279 YLALVAS

-307 GNWKPGGVFAGSMLF
+307 GNWRPGGVFAGSILF
-322 GFTDALRVRQN
+322 GFTDAIRVRQS

-340 IVGGIVAALLALYF
+340 LVAGIVAAILALYYSLSRRWKPGAISAVLALLAL
-354 VLSKKWKPALYSSI
+354 
-368 VAVFALWI
+368 WI
-376 NKTVDVIPQEF
+376 HQRVDVIPQEF

-406 LTPPAAAGMPY
+406 LTPPAMVGMPF
-417 RRGSE
+417 RSGSE